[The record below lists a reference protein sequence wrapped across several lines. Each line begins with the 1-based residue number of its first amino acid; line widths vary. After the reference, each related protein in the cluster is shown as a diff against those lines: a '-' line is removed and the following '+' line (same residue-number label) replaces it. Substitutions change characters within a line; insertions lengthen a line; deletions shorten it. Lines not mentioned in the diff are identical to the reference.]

1 MTMPLDLF
9 TETEG
14 MALSEMLTTLR
25 TLTSNVGALT
35 AQIKTLEWTIPLV
48 VVIGITV
55 IGIIVALKH

>member
-25 TLTSNVGALT
+25 TLTSNVRALT
-35 AQIKTLEWTIPLV
+35 AQSKLSNGPYL
-48 VVIGITV
+48 
-55 IGIIVALKH
+55 